1 MIAVNNLS
9 IHFTGEYLFD
19 SITFLINDRDRIG
32 LVGKNGAGKST
43 LLKIISGQLEPESGT
58 VTCPS
63 GNTIGY
69 LPQEMIIHTPR
80 NVLDEALLAF
90 SEVLDL
96 EKLIAKI
103 TIQLAEREDYH
114 SEGYFKLIEHLN
126 DANEH
131 HHMLGGE
138 TKEADT
144 EKILLG
150 LGFEHTDFNRKV
162 SEFSGGWQMRIELAK
177 ILLKRPDVILLDEP
191 TNHLDIESIQ
201 WLEDFL
207 KNYPG
212 SVMLV
217 SHDRAFLDNV
227 TNRTIE
233 ITLGKIFD
241 FKCSYSEYVEQRTT
255 IRENQMAA
263 YVNQQKEIAEMERFI
278 ERFRYKA
285 TKAKQ
290 AQSRIKLLDKMDRV
304 EIDGMDG
311 SHIHFRFPPA
321 PHSGKI
327 SIEAINLSKSYGE
340 KVVLTDLNFAIE
352 KGEFIAFVGRNGEG
366 KSTLARIIVGDLDHE
381 GIAQLGYNVKIGYYA
396 QNQAMML
403 DPEKTVF
410 ETIDDVATGDMRTR
424 VRNLLG
430 QFLFGG
436 DTIDKK
442 VKVLSGGEKSRL
454 ALAKLLL
461 EPVNLLV
468 LDEPTNHLD
477 MQSKDILKSALLQY
491 DGTLLV
497 VSHDRDFLQGLT
509 DKVWEFKNHMIKE
522 HIGDVYNFLE
532 TRKLE
537 SLKQLEVK
545 TATSK
550 QPEDNASV
558 GKLDYERRKLIEKEA
573 RKQRTMI
580 EKQENLILELEHKI
594 AEIDAIL
601 SDPDKHSQK
610 VNSGELFKEYETLK
624 LHLEKA
630 MHVWEEMHSDL
641 DEIQNQNI
649 QS

>member
-9 IHFTGEYLFD
+9 IHFSGEYLFD

-43 LLKIISGQLEPESGT
+43 LLKIISGHLEPESGT
-58 VTCPS
+58 IACPS

-96 EKLIAKI
+96 EKLIVKI
-103 TIQLAEREDYH
+103 TTQLAEREDYH
-114 SEGYFKLIEHLN
+114 TDSYLKLIEHLN
-126 DANEH
+126 DANER

-150 LGFEHTDFNRKV
+150 LGFDRKDFKRKV

-177 ILLKRPDVILLDEP
+177 ILLRRPDVILLDEP

-207 KNYPG
+207 KNYFG
-212 SVMLV
+212 SIMVV

-233 ITLGKIFD
+233 ITLGKIYD
-241 FKCSYSEYVEQRTT
+241 FKCSYSEYVEQRAT
-255 IRENQMAA
+255 IRESQMAS

-304 EIDGMDG
+304 EVDGMDG

-327 SIEAINLSKSYGE
+327 SMEAINLSKSYGE
-340 KVVLTDLNFAIE
+340 KVILTDLNFAIE

-491 DGTLLV
+491 DGTLIV

-522 HIGDVYNFLE
+522 HEGDVYNFLE

-545 TATSK
+545 SVTSK
-550 QPEDNASV
+550 QSEDATSL

-573 RKQRTMI
+573 RKQRSLI
-580 EKQENLILELEHKI
+580 EKQESLILKLEQKI
-594 AEIDAIL
+594 ADIDAIL
-601 SDPDKHSQK
+601 SNPEGHSQK
-610 VNSGELFKEYETLK
+610 VNSGELFKEYEDLK
-624 LHLEKA
+624 VDLEKA
-630 MHVWEEMHSDL
+630 MQCWETMHSEL
-641 DEIQNQNI
+641 DQIH
-649 QS
+649 

>member
-1 MIAVNNLS
+1 
-9 IHFTGEYLFD
+9 
-19 SITFLINDRDRIG
+19 
-32 LVGKNGAGKST
+32 
-43 LLKIISGQLEPESGT
+43 
-58 VTCPS
+58 
-63 GNTIGY
+63 
-69 LPQEMIIHTPR
+69 
-80 NVLDEALLAF
+80 
-90 SEVLDL
+90 
-96 EKLIAKI
+96 
-103 TIQLAEREDYH
+103 
-114 SEGYFKLIEHLN
+114 
-126 DANEH
+126 
-131 HHMLGGE
+131 
-138 TKEADT
+138 
-144 EKILLG
+144 
-150 LGFEHTDFNRKV
+150 
-162 SEFSGGWQMRIELAK
+162 MRIELAK
-177 ILLKRPDVILLDEP
+177 ILLRRPDVILLDEP

-207 KNYPG
+207 KGYPG
-212 SVMLV
+212 AVMLV

-233 ITLGKIFD
+233 ITLGKIYD
-241 FKCSYSEYVEQRTT
+241 FKCSYTDYVEQRAT
-255 IRENQMAA
+255 IRETQMNA

-304 EIDGMDG
+304 EVDGMDG

-327 SIEAINLSKSYGE
+327 SFEAIDLSKSYGP
-340 KVVLTDLNFAIE
+340 KVVLKDLNFAIE

-366 KSTLARIIVGDLDHE
+366 KSTLARIVVGDLDYE
-381 GIAQLGYNVKIGYYA
+381 GEAKIGHNVKIGYYA

-410 ETIDDVATGDMRTR
+410 ETIDDVSTGEMRPR

-509 DKVWEFKNHMIKE
+509 DKVWEFKNHVIKE
-522 HIGDVYNFLE
+522 HVGDVYNFLE

-537 SLKQLEVK
+537 SLKQLEIKANASK
-545 TATSK
+545 TAEESTSI
-550 QPEDNASV
+550 
-558 GKLDYERRKLIEKEA
+558 GKLDYERRKQIEKEA
-573 RKQRTMI
+573 RKVRSMI
-580 EKQENLILELEHKI
+580 EKQENLISDLELKI

-601 SDPDKHSQK
+601 SNPGVHIQK
-610 VNSGELFKEYETLK
+610 VNSGELFKEYEDLK
-624 LHLEKA
+624 QHLEKA
-630 MHVWEEMHSDL
+630 MHAWEILHSEL
-641 DEIQNQNI
+641 ELVQNQF
-649 QS
+649 

>member
-1 MIAVNNLS
+1 
-9 IHFTGEYLFD
+9 
-19 SITFLINDRDRIG
+19 
-32 LVGKNGAGKST
+32 
-43 LLKIISGQLEPESGT
+43 
-58 VTCPS
+58 
-63 GNTIGY
+63 
-69 LPQEMIIHTPR
+69 
-80 NVLDEALLAF
+80 
-90 SEVLDL
+90 
-96 EKLIAKI
+96 
-103 TIQLAEREDYH
+103 
-114 SEGYFKLIEHLN
+114 
-126 DANEH
+126 
-131 HHMLGGE
+131 MLGGN

-150 LGFEHTDFNRKV
+150 LGFEHKDFTRKV

-177 ILLKRPDVILLDEP
+177 ILLRRPDVILLDEP

-207 KNYPG
+207 KGYPG

-233 ITLGKIFD
+233 ITLGKIYD
-241 FKCSYSEYVEQRTT
+241 FKCSYSEYVDQRAT
-255 IRENQMAA
+255 IRETQMAA
-263 YVNQQKEIAEMERFI
+263 YANQQKEIAEMERFI

-304 EIDGMDG
+304 EVDGMDG

-327 SIEAINLSKSYGE
+327 SVEAINLSKSYGE
-340 KVVLTDLNFAIE
+340 KVVLTDLNFNIE

-366 KSTLARIIVGDLDHE
+366 KSTLARIIVGDLEHD
-381 GIAQLGYNVKIGYYA
+381 GIARIGHNVKIGYYA

-410 ETIDDVATGDMRTR
+410 QTIDDVATGDMRTR

-436 DTIDKK
+436 ETIDKK

-509 DKVWEFKNHMIKE
+509 DKVWEFKNQKIKV
-522 HIGDVYNFLE
+522 HVGDVYNFLE

-537 SLKQLEVK
+537 SLKQLEIK
-545 TATSK
+545 SATAKQTEDSTST
-550 QPEDNASV
+550 
-558 GKLDYERRKLIEKEA
+558 GKVDYERRKQIEKEA
-573 RKQRTMI
+573 RKVRSLI
-580 EKQENLILELEHKI
+580 EKEENLIQDLEQKI
-594 AEIDAIL
+594 ADIDAIL
-601 SDPDKHSQK
+601 ANPGNHNQK
-610 VNSGELFKEYETLK
+610 VSSGELYKEYEELKVRLEKSMHSWEALHTELEEVQNQLGPYFKLFKFSNTLK
-624 LHLEKA
+624 ISH
-630 MHVWEEMHSDL
+630 
-641 DEIQNQNI
+641 IQR
-649 QS
+649 